1 MRFARPGADEGAAD
15 RLNVA
20 VTVVAALTVTAQV
33 PVPEQ
38 APLQPAKADPV
49 AGVAVRVSVVPAV
62 TDCEQVVPQLIPAGV
77 PVPVTVPEPDPLLAT
92 ESVTVAGAE
101 VVPEPVTAR
110 EMVSL
115 PATKFTL
122 LAKVPLLV
130 GRNRTVTVWLAPAAR
145 EKEPPVWML

>member
-1 MRFARPGADEGAAD
+1 M
-15 RLNVA
+15 A
-20 VTVVAALTVTAQV
+20 VTVVAALTVTTQL

-62 TDCEQVVPQLIPAGV
+62 TDCEQVVPQLILAGV
-77 PVPVTVPEPDPLLAT
+77 PVSVTVPEPDPLLAT
-92 ESVTVAGAE
+92 VTVARAE

-130 GRNRTVTVWLAPAAR
+130 GRNRTVTV
-145 EKEPPVWML
+145 